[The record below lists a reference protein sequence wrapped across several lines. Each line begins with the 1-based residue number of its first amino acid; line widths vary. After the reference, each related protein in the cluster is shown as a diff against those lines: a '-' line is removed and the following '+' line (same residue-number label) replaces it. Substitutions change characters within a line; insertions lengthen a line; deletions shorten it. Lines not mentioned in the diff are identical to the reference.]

1 MAKPSVTKRIG
12 LGLLVLATIPAIGW
26 VSFSYHWLVGV
37 GVMLIYGS
45 GAFLVGGVSIVSGIA
60 LGVERQLPAGDPEP
74 IPAARMLERRNPNA

>member
-45 GAFLVGGVSIVSGIA
+45 GALLFGTMSIASGIA
-60 LGVERQLPAGDPEP
+60 IGAERQLAAGENCPL
-74 IPAARMLERRNPNA
+74 PAARMLERRNPNA